1 MNRNTFLL
9 LALGSCT
16 LAGLTVSCDRLTG
29 GKAPAETAEAKAPA
43 VKVFPLLQ
51 QEVTENHSW
60 FGYLR
65 GEMDTDIHPR
75 VSGIIASQEYADGTY
90 VKEGTVLFRI
100 DDSLFKAQLAQ
111 AEANLAAALAS
122 VEAAHAA
129 REMAELDVQRFEGMG
144 AKVVSEKTISDAR
157 QRKKAA
163 IAGESAAAAAVEQ
176 ATAAVE
182 NARIQL
188 DYTVVR
194 APYSGVVGT
203 SDVSIGDLVSP
214 ATKLANISA
223 VDKMRVLF
231 SINGANMINVFRKYG
246 DVSDPAAKAINVPFY
261 LDMEDGTTF
270 PIAGEFAALE
280 SIVEPNGVINVEGR
294 CANPTHTLRSGMPVR
309 VRIPARKFE
318 ALLVPKAAVQ
328 TQLRNRFI
336 IFMAKDGTPHLAP
349 VKVLGEY
356 PVEVHEENGYVSTQT
371 MVAVGDA
378 TVPLADIF
386 KAQGYDS
393 PVGVPVVSDSDNG
406 VIAMKTSSSNSRLEK
421 GEKPAVIETTPFTF
435 KPEIDPAL
443 LAAVKEAEGQQPA
456 PAPDAKPTIP
466 PVSVKVTPMILR
478 GVHVPGEWF
487 GTLRGVEE
495 TEIRPQVS
503 GFLTSQ
509 VMQDGLRV
517 KKGDVLFTIDP
528 APYQAALDEARA
540 NVSVAKAALAQQE
553 AELEMNRTNSER
565 YERLNRENPGSV
577 SAKSV
582 TDAATAVKTAT
593 AAVLKAR
600 AAVAQA
606 EAAERMA
613 EINLGYT
620 TITAPFDG
628 RVGIH
633 KPSVGALVSPQDPQ
647 PLVTISSM
655 DPIRVD
661 FNISGKDALATFAY
675 VHQARRA
682 GKDVLSDITLDVLL
696 EDGSLY
702 PAKGH
707 ISNMDNSLDT
717 ATGTLKVSGL
727 LANADGGLRSG
738 MPVRVRA
745 FLSAAEENVLVPARA
760 PLSAQGR
767 DVLVLLKP
775 DGTPEMLPIKK
786 LDMVNIPLPDAEGK
800 EVLQPMQCIDVDRDT
815 VGTLI
820 LLKTGAPT
828 LESLVLKGAEAADW
842 ADLLL
847 KKAGVADFRELAQK
861 AAGGKPL
868 PDELPAGIGA
878 ADWKEYVLRTSGCAD
893 FRELVLQQADAQD
906 ELDLIARGQGFGTV
920 FEMVLKQMGYERLED
935 TRVVVEGAIMAAQA
949 FGANQAAGVPVNKL
963 TPVPFKYVQ
972 PKTVVDSVTAEQ
984 Q

>member
-1 MNRNTFLL
+1 MNRNTLLL

-16 LAGLTVSCDRLTG
+16 LAGLTASCDRLTG
-29 GKAPAETAEAKAPA
+29 GKAPAEAAEAKAPA

-51 QEVTENHSW
+51 QEVTEHHSW

-65 GEMDTDIHPR
+65 GEKDTDIHPR
-75 VSGIIASQEYADGTY
+75 VSGIIAAQEYTDGAY
-90 VKEGTVLFRI
+90 VKEGDVLFRI
-100 DDSLFKAQLAQ
+100 DDSLFKAQLQQ
-111 AEANLAAALAS
+111 AEANLAAAKAS
-122 VEAAHAA
+122 VESARAA

-157 QRKKAA
+157 QHLKSAL
-163 IAGESAAAAAVEQ
+163 AGENAAAAAVEQ
-176 ATAAVE
+176 ATAAVD

-203 SDVSIGDLVSP
+203 SDVSIGDFVSP
-214 ATKLANISA
+214 ASKLSNISA
-223 VDKMRVLF
+223 VDNMRVLF
-231 SINGANMINVFRKYG
+231 SINGASMINVYRKYG
-246 DVSDPAAKAINVPFY
+246 DVSDPAANTVKVPIY
-261 LDMEDGTTF
+261 LDLEDGTTY
-270 PIAGEFAALE
+270 PIPGEFAALE
-280 SIVEPNGVINVEGR
+280 SIVEPNGVINVEAC

-309 VRIPARKFE
+309 VRIPAHKFE
-318 ALLVPKAAVQ
+318 PLLVPKAAVQ

-336 IFMAKDGTPHLAP
+336 IFMAKDGTPHMAP
-349 VKVLGEY
+349 VKVLGEF
-356 PVEVHEENGYVSTQT
+356 PVEVHEADGYVSTPT

-378 TVPLADIF
+378 GVPLADIF
-386 KAQGYDS
+386 KEQGYDS

-421 GEKPAVIETTPFTF
+421 GEKPATIETMPFTF
-435 KPEIDPAL
+435 KPAIDPAL
-443 LAAVKEAEGQQPA
+443 QAAVKAEGKKTA
-456 PAPDAKPTIP
+456 PAPDAKPTMS

-478 GVHVPGEWF
+478 DVQIPGEWF

-509 VMQDGLRV
+509 EMQDGLRV

-553 AELEMNRTNSER
+553 AALEMNRTNSER
-565 YERLNRENPGSV
+565 YERLSRETPGSV

-582 TDAATAVKTAT
+582 TDAATAVKTAH

-606 EAAERMA
+606 EAAARMA

-675 VHQARRA
+675 VNQARRK
-682 GKDVLSDITLDVLL
+682 GRDVLSEITLDVLL

-707 ISNMDNSLDT
+707 INNMDNSLDT

-727 LANADGGLRSG
+727 LANTDGGLRSG

-745 FLSAAEENVLVPARA
+745 FLSAPEANVLVPARA

-775 DGTPEMLPIKK
+775 DGSPEMLPIKK

-800 EVLQPMQCIDVDRDT
+800 EVLQPMQCIDVDRNT

-820 LLKTGAPT
+820 LLKTGALT

-847 KKAGVADFRELAQK
+847 KKAGVADFRALAQK
-861 AAGGKPL
+861 AAGDKPL
-868 PDELPAGIGA
+868 PDELPATIGA
-878 ADWKEYVLRTSGCAD
+878 ADWKEYILRSSGCAD

-935 TRVVVEGAIMAAQA
+935 TRVVVEGTIMAAQA
-949 FGANQAAGVPVNKL
+949 FGANQAAGAPVNKL

-972 PKTVVDSVTAEQ
+972 PKTVVDSVTAEKQ
-984 Q
+984 

>member
-1 MNRNTFLL
+1 MNRNTLIL
-9 LALGSCT
+9 LAFSTCT
-16 LAGLTVSCDRLTG
+16 LAGLTASCDRLTG
-29 GKAPAETAEAKAPA
+29 DKAPADATAVKAPA

-51 QEVTENHSW
+51 QEVTDYHSW

-75 VSGIIASQEYADGTY
+75 VSGIIAAQEYTDGAY
-90 VKEGTVLFRI
+90 VKEGDVLFRI

-111 AEANLAAALAS
+111 AEANLAAAKAS
-122 VEAAHAA
+122 VESAHAA
-129 REMAELDVQRFEGMG
+129 REMAELDLQRFESMG
-144 AKVVSEKTISDAR
+144 AKVVSEKVISDAR
-157 QRKKAA
+157 QNLKSAL
-163 IAGESAAAAAVEQ
+163 AGESAAAAAVEQ
-176 ATAAVE
+176 ATAAVD

-188 DYTVVR
+188 EYTVVR

-203 SDVSIGDLVSP
+203 SAVSIGDFVSP
-214 ATKLANISA
+214 SAKLANISA
-223 VDKMRVLF
+223 VDNMRVQF
-231 SINGANMINVFRKYG
+231 SINGASMINVFRKYG
-246 DVSDPAAKAINVPFY
+246 DVSDPAANKVKVPFY
-261 LDMEDGTTF
+261 LDLEDGTTF

-318 ALLVPKAAVQ
+318 TLLVPKAAVQ
-328 TQLRNRFI
+328 IQLRNRFI
-336 IFMAKDGTPHLAP
+336 IFMAKDGTPHMAP
-349 VKVLGEY
+349 VKVLGEF
-356 PVEVHEENGYVSTQT
+356 PVEVHEADGYVSTQT

-386 KAQGYDS
+386 KEQGYDS

-406 VIAMKTSSSNSRLEK
+406 VLAMKASSANSRLEK
-421 GEKPAVIETTPFTF
+421 GEQPATIATAPFTF
-435 KPEIDPAL
+435 KPAVDPAL
-443 LAAVKEAEGQQPA
+443 LAAVKGAEAKAAA
-456 PAPDAKPTIP
+456 PAPDAKPSIP
-466 PVSVKVTPMILR
+466 PVAVKVTPMILR
-478 GVHVPGEWF
+478 KVQSPGEWF

-509 VMQDGLRV
+509 VMKDGLRV

-528 APYQAALDEARA
+528 APYQTALEEARA

-553 AELEMNRTNSER
+553 AALEMNRTNSER
-565 YERLNRENPGSV
+565 YERLSRENPGSV

-582 TDAATAVKTAT
+582 TDAATAVKTAH

-606 EAAERMA
+606 EAAARVA

-620 TITAPFDG
+620 TVTAPFDG

-661 FNISGKDALATFAY
+661 FNISGKDALSTFAY
-675 VHQARRA
+675 ASKARRA
-682 GKDVLSDITLDVLL
+682 GKDVLAETDLDVLL
-696 EDGSLY
+696 EDGTLY

-707 ISNMDNSLDT
+707 INNVDNSLDT

-727 LANADGGLRSG
+727 IENADGGLRSG

-745 FLSAAEENVLVPARA
+745 ALSGADNNVLVPARA

-786 LDMVNIPLPDAEGK
+786 LEIVNIPLPDAEGK
-800 EVLQPMQCIDVDRDT
+800 EVLQPMQCIDVDRAT
-815 VGTLI
+815 VGTLM

-847 KKAGVADFRELAQK
+847 KKAGVADFRALAQK
-861 AAGGKPL
+861 AAGDKPL
-868 PDELPAGIGA
+868 PDELPATIGA
-878 ADWKEYVLRTSGCAD
+878 ADWKEFVLRNSGCAD
-893 FRELVLQQADAQD
+893 FRELVLQQAEAQD
-906 ELDLIARGQGFGTV
+906 ELDLIARGQGFDTL
-920 FEMVLKQMGYERLED
+920 FEMVLKQMGYEQLED
-935 TRVVVEGAIMAAQA
+935 TRVVVEGTIMAAQA

-972 PKTVVDSVTAEQ
+972 PKTVVDSVTAEKQ
-984 Q
+984 